1 MFRRVIVI
9 GCFFCLTIS
18 RGSAQDPGEEIFSA
32 VIKSLE
38 VLEKAFSESF
48 ELEMTRNQTTRSETV
63 FPLVKSHDQDS
74 EAIRLCHVLKS
85 KTNEEFCLAASSGL
99 NVLTIKPV
107 GNNNDSGEK
116 SSEKTDYRELSDT
129 YYIYGKNGETAI
141 GRLSRDDV
149 SIRRGSLL
157 DKLDYTFALE
167 CGCRFPIIQ
176 ITEHSNTVTNY
187 LDPLIDFCNDRQN
200 QNRIT
205 KTEEDGKEGKVIVYR
220 VKYHPVPDHYFAQKI
235 VVSDSGF
242 DKGLIREN
250 SIGLLRESQFNLPYT
265 SEKQISSELIKSVKV
280 QWKEISLGDDLEK
293 HLIVP
298 DRVAKS
304 SNVLSAVKATKSDIT
319 QFSWKPL
326 SEETKKKIS
335 LEEAKKTTE
344 EQLKTINKMLKR

>member
-9 GCFFCLTIS
+9 GCLFCLTIS
-18 RGSAQDPGEEIFSA
+18 RGRAQDPGEEIFSA

-48 ELEMTRNQTTRSETV
+48 ELEMTRNQTRRSETL
-63 FPLVKSHDQDS
+63 FPSLKSRDQDS
-74 EAIRLCHVLKS
+74 EAIRLCRVLKS
-85 KTNEEFCLAASSGL
+85 KTNEEFCLAASSGY
-99 NVLTIKPV
+99 NELTIKPG
-107 GNNNDSGEK
+107 GNSSDAGEK
-116 SSEKTDYRELSDT
+116 SSEKVDYRELSDAHF
-129 YYIYGKNGETAI
+129 IYGKNAETVS
-141 GRLSRDDV
+141 GRLSQDDV
-149 SIRRGSLL
+149 SIRRGTLL
-157 DKLDYTFALE
+157 EKLDYTFALE
-167 CGCRFPIIQ
+167 CGCKFPIIQ

-220 VKYHPVPDHYFAQKI
+220 VKHHPEPDQVFAQKI

-250 SIGLLRESQFNLPYT
+250 SIGLLRQSQFNLPYT
-265 SEKQISSELIKSVKV
+265 SEKQISSELITSVKV
-280 QWKEISLGDDLEK
+280 QWKETSFGDVPDERI
-293 HLIVP
+293 IVP
-298 DRVAKS
+298 ERVAKS
-304 SNVLSAVKATKSDIT
+304 SSVLRSVKATKSDIT

-326 SEETKKKIS
+326 SEEAKKKIS